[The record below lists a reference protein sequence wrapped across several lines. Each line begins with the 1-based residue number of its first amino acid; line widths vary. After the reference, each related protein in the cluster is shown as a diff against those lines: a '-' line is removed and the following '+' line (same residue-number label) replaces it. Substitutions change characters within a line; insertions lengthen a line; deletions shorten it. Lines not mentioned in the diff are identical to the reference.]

1 MKDKND
7 LEALKAL
14 YQRLKSDPY
23 NGADE
28 EALEIIKN
36 EEEGAEW
43 LDEDALD
50 DYINDAEDWTA
61 ERLAIFLAD
70 YSPRAP
76 YGYALDGYGNI
87 KTITARDIQL
97 ALDDIITRIDL
108 ESD

>member
-1 MKDKND
+1 MKDKSD

-14 YQRLKSDPY
+14 YKRLEDDPY

-28 EALEIIKN
+28 EALEIIKE
-36 EEEGAEW
+36 EEEGEDW
-43 LDEDALD
+43 LDEEALD
-50 DYINDAEDWTA
+50 DYINHTEDWTA

-76 YGYALDGYGNI
+76 YGYRFDGYGNI
-87 KTITARDIQL
+87 QTITARDIQTTL
-97 ALDDIITRIDL
+97 GDIITRIEL